1 MSRRCFT
8 NRWRSAC
15 AVALLLGLSVGCRTT
30 TEDVERWANTQ
41 QGPTKLVAVLTHD
54 KYDLDLREKAAL
66 TLVSMRPRGG
76 QSIGIDAFIQ
86 ALTQMAPAERARVV
100 AEVVPDLAQRLE
112 QPPTTGETDPT
123 VAYKDAAYALLTT
136 EEAQLVDDPALQK
149 QLRDALTTWAMAD
162 FSRRMDA
169 PQQKVGMQQLLRS
182 LGADSV
188 KGLPAL
194 IKPGEP
200 KIDRIVQLIAEIG
213 DAETKAAVSDNL
225 VAVAKQVASEAWLQE
240 KKPQLEKANQESG
253 LQVDEKRFAQQLK
266 AYQEEELIRVFS
278 SMKRIGGAPVVD
290 YLLSFATDA
299 ERPEKQRAAAL
310 AALERNIDKNN
321 KEQIARVLKIAG
333 AEATPDAVRDQALR
347 RAGELPREMVIQELY
362 GLFDHSNWKVRWLAA
377 ELVLQMSEASHVPE
391 FMAQL
396 AKVKHMSLS
405 EPLRY
410 GKLLGELKGASAD
423 TLKPYLSSTHSPA
436 VRVSALGHYYD
447 AGTKADLAMVE
458 PYASDREK
466 VPACAKEAKDCEWEC
481 AGQNIGTIGEYVTHC
496 IKPAMQARE
505 QAPAAETAKTP

>member
-112 QPPTTGETDPT
+112 QPPTTSETDPT

-200 KIDRIVQLIAEIG
+200 KIDRIVQLVAEIG

-290 YLLSFATDA
+290 YLLSFATD
-299 ERPEKQRAAAL
+299 
-310 AALERNIDKNN
+310 
-321 KEQIARVLKIAG
+321 
-333 AEATPDAVRDQALR
+333 
-347 RAGELPREMVIQELY
+347 
-362 GLFDHSNWKVRWLAA
+362 
-377 ELVLQMSEASHVPE
+377 
-391 FMAQL
+391 
-396 AKVKHMSLS
+396 
-405 EPLRY
+405 
-410 GKLLGELKGASAD
+410 
-423 TLKPYLSSTHSPA
+423 
-436 VRVSALGHYYD
+436 
-447 AGTKADLAMVE
+447 
-458 PYASDREK
+458 
-466 VPACAKEAKDCEWEC
+466 
-481 AGQNIGTIGEYVTHC
+481 
-496 IKPAMQARE
+496 
-505 QAPAAETAKTP
+505 